1 MPKNVGNIVIN
12 NLFRYIIVDVIW
24 LNNKFIINY
33 NFQLSEKHIFFQFI
47 NNKYRNQYKLIITLK
62 FYEKNNRN

>member
-1 MPKNVGNIVIN
+1 MSKNEGNIVIN

-33 NFQLSEKHIFFQFI
+33 NFQLSEKHILFQFI
-47 NNKYRNQYKLIITLK
+47 NNKYRNQYKLIISLK

>member
-1 MPKNVGNIVIN
+1 MSKNVGNIVIN

-33 NFQLSEKHIFFQFI
+33 NFQLSEKHILFQVI
-47 NNKYRNQYKLIITLK
+47 NNKYRNQYKLIISLK